1 MSAEVAVEDSKSSAL
16 ALYPS
21 ASLEVQQHH
30 MKASP
35 ESPPPQPSIE
45 SHGNGNGLGSS
56 NDSGHEDQHHDDHGD
71 EVPMEEHD
79 DDEDRGA
86 GTAESSYYD
95 RPVQHLQSDAA
106 DDAAD
111 QHGDEADS
119 LQQPQQQ
126 YSSLINPEQSS
137 MALPHHHQQMQLPS
151 IPAAAAGCGDSGL
164 IKSEAASNSSD
175 REEAAGG
182 AGDFYEH
189 SGFGGPSDY
198 SDLLPGNTSRDSLST
213 VVRTR
218 RRKAGLPEDERVCAV
233 CGDPASGYNFDRL
246 TCESCK
252 AFFRRNALKA
262 REKIKPCSRGGGC
275 DVSGSQRKHCPT
287 CRLEKCVRVGMKK
300 ELILPPEKLEQ
311 RAKPK
316 KRAKNGGP
324 PSDGPSAA
332 HHGLSPAPAAP
343 PQPKRSA
350 KAASS
355 SHHHPQPSS
364 GHHQLH
370 HQQSQTPHAPH
381 QHHQL
386 QQQLQQHQP
395 HQHFQQPQLH
405 HGLNGQLSSSV
416 DLDPPLF
423 GSQHQ
428 QLHQLSRQRCPSPSR
443 SSPSLLDAQQPPE
456 SELALVWS
464 AGTAAGRRWPRELTA
479 TDREC
484 LASLAEA
491 LARARETLGSSSASA
506 DSASGAS
513 AGHRKDGVG
522 RLEQAFNQMD
532 ACIRRIISV
541 VKLIP
546 IFSDVEKDSQILM
559 LKVNIYGLVILYS
572 SFFNN
577 STTPA
582 GVSSSGGAGLSLM
595 QELAA
600 SVSAIIEM
608 RPDVS
613 DLTPADLDQYRA
625 NTDNVY
631 AQLERHS
638 RRDDIVKMLML
649 ALKLFNS
656 DTMPAEV
663 RGAIDEAQSV
673 YSQLL
678 KKYLACK
685 FGVAE
690 AMRMYPRLL
699 MTFIDMR
706 TVENKMTEFT
716 KLLSVESL
724 NPLVREVTQVN

>member
-1 MSAEVAVEDSKSSAL
+1 
-16 ALYPS
+16 
-21 ASLEVQQHH
+21 
-30 MKASP
+30 
-35 ESPPPQPSIE
+35 
-45 SHGNGNGLGSS
+45 
-56 NDSGHEDQHHDDHGD
+56 
-71 EVPMEEHD
+71 
-79 DDEDRGA
+79 
-86 GTAESSYYD
+86 
-95 RPVQHLQSDAA
+95 
-106 DDAAD
+106 
-111 QHGDEADS
+111 
-119 LQQPQQQ
+119 
-126 YSSLINPEQSS
+126 
-137 MALPHHHQQMQLPS
+137 
-151 IPAAAAGCGDSGL
+151 
-164 IKSEAASNSSD
+164 
-175 REEAAGG
+175 
-182 AGDFYEH
+182 
-189 SGFGGPSDY
+189 
-198 SDLLPGNTSRDSLST
+198 LST

-332 HHGLSPAPAAP
+332 HHGLSPLPV
-343 PQPKRSA
+343 
-350 KAASS
+350 
-355 SHHHPQPSS
+355 
-364 GHHQLH
+364 
-370 HQQSQTPHAPH
+370 
-381 QHHQL
+381 
-386 QQQLQQHQP
+386 
-395 HQHFQQPQLH
+395 
-405 HGLNGQLSSSV
+405 SV
-416 DLDPPLF
+416 
-423 GSQHQ
+423 
-428 QLHQLSRQRCPSPSR
+428 
-443 SSPSLLDAQQPPE
+443 E
-456 SELALVWS
+456 ISELALVWS

>member
-1 MSAEVAVEDSKSSAL
+1 
-16 ALYPS
+16 
-21 ASLEVQQHH
+21 
-30 MKASP
+30 
-35 ESPPPQPSIE
+35 
-45 SHGNGNGLGSS
+45 
-56 NDSGHEDQHHDDHGD
+56 
-71 EVPMEEHD
+71 
-79 DDEDRGA
+79 
-86 GTAESSYYD
+86 
-95 RPVQHLQSDAA
+95 
-106 DDAAD
+106 
-111 QHGDEADS
+111 
-119 LQQPQQQ
+119 
-126 YSSLINPEQSS
+126 
-137 MALPHHHQQMQLPS
+137 
-151 IPAAAAGCGDSGL
+151 
-164 IKSEAASNSSD
+164 
-175 REEAAGG
+175 
-182 AGDFYEH
+182 
-189 SGFGGPSDY
+189 
-198 SDLLPGNTSRDSLST
+198 LST

-332 HHGLSPAPAAP
+332 HHGLSPAAPAAP

-355 SHHHPQPSS
+355 SHHHPQP
-364 GHHQLH
+364 
-370 HQQSQTPHAPH
+370 
-381 QHHQL
+381 
-386 QQQLQQHQP
+386 
-395 HQHFQQPQLH
+395 
-405 HGLNGQLSSSV
+405 
-416 DLDPPLF
+416 
-423 GSQHQ
+423 
-428 QLHQLSRQRCPSPSR
+428 SRQRCPSPSR

-685 FGVAE
+685 FGVAD